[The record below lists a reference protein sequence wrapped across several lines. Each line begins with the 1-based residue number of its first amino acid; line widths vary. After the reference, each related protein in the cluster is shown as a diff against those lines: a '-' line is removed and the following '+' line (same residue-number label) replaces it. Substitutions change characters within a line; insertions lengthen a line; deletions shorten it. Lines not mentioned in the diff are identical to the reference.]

1 MLGSVDAVD
10 VAGLD
15 QNNKRADG
23 AVNKTSA
30 TDVETEFLD
39 ATDTVDESLSRLG
52 KLVAQGLITA
62 KDAKIWRIE
71 FLGLPAS
78 VD

>member
-1 MLGSVDAVD
+1 MLGPVDAVD
-10 VAGLD
+10 AAGLD
-15 QNNKRADG
+15 QNNKRGDG
-23 AVNKTSA
+23 AVNKTSV

-39 ATDTVDESLSRLG
+39 ATDTVDESLARLR

-62 KDAKIWRIE
+62 EDTEIWRIE
-71 FLGLPAS
+71 LLGLPAS